1 MTDANRLRTSK
12 NDTLREIHLYL
23 SADLGK
29 PSCAIAGALPEITHR
44 ITDNLSELHYL
55 PESESPLPGIIRFKR
70 HVKSR
75 YDHVRKAWIPL
86 DDPRWEWEGTI
97 LVIITADECVDMI
110 TSNGL
115 RDWAGD
121 VRLAMGMKGNDQLV
135 IMIKGLVK
143 YYSKLKS
150 AQNKEFTAAARAGV
164 AGKDVGA
171 MGMAGGKLGREA
183 IDMELLRLE
192 MENGAFLVHGALS
205 LISLCETR
213 ELSLSRK
220 DGRRRR
226 LDIQLSRRHCHPTR
240 KFLFNP
246 EISIR

>member
-1 MTDANRLRTSK
+1 MGQADKEAEKSFQRKLTDANRLRTSK

-23 SADLGK
+23 SADLQQ

-55 PESESPLPGIIRFKR
+55 PESESPLPGIVRFKR

-75 YDHVRKAWIPL
+75 YDHIRKAWIPL
-86 DDPRWEWEGTI
+86 DEPRWEWEGTI

-110 TSNGL
+110 STKGL
-115 RDWAGD
+115 RDWASD
-121 VRLAMGMKGNDQLV
+121 VRLAMGMKVNDQLV
-135 IMIKGLVK
+135 IMIKGLSK

-164 AGKDVGA
+164 AGKDVGGLGA
-171 MGMAGGKLGREA
+171 AVSGKLDREQ

-192 MENGAFLVHGALS
+192 MENGAFLVHGQSFYLLPS
-205 LISLCETR
+205 IELLLMTSR
-213 ELSLSRK
+213 E
-220 DGRRRR
+220 D
-226 LDIQLSRRHCHPTR
+226 
-240 KFLFNP
+240 
-246 EISIR
+246 